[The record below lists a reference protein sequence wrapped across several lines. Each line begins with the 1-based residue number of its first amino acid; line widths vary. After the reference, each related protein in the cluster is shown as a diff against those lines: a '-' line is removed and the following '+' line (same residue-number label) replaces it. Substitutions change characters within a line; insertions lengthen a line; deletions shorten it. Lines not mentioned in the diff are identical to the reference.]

1 MASRENLLELLA
13 HYALMIV
20 IMFAVLA
27 AIEALYGDL
36 DFLVSLGV
44 AVVVALAYSI
54 AVRRLGVAPAAW
66 QRGEG

>member
-1 MASRENLLELLA
+1 MASREDILELLA

-27 AIEALYGDL
+27 AIEAFYGDL

-44 AVVVALAYSI
+44 AVIVALAYSI
-54 AVRRLGVAPAAW
+54 GVRRLGVAPAAW
-66 QRGEG
+66 QRGEN